1 MAVIKEIKNGSGGII
16 RIHDDYCKNNTPEDN
31 QKIIDNVSRIINDYY
46 IRKSVGSEGEH
57 MISYPEF
64 KKLLKAESDLQKRKR
79 LINLRKF
86 QYSQEIL
93 KAVMPVYGNDIDYA
107 LAGLDKARD
116 ILVGMKAY
124 SKEVEDGIEEA
135 DR

>member
-1 MAVIKEIKNGSGGII
+1 
-16 RIHDDYCKNNTPEDN
+16 
-31 QKIIDNVSRIINDYY
+31 
-46 IRKSVGSEGEH
+46 

-64 KKLLKAESDLQKRKR
+64 KKLLKAEPELQKRKR
-79 LINLRKF
+79 LIKLRKF

-107 LAGLDKARD
+107 LAGLDEARD

-124 SKEVEDGIEEA
+124 SKEVEDSMEEA